1 MYDSSNS
8 SCQNLASTDNG
19 GVDVQKLGGT
29 VEFVV
34 LVNQCKEALVDGL
47 TDHFSSRYKLG
58 VKLVLN
64 GYKGETMAS
73 KTIEYVQKIV
83 QEDVEALQKAEQNY
97 GDSWKKRGGV
107 GAYMMLARKWDR
119 IEKQVEELNGYDI
132 LKAGTTDTREEGIID
147 DIRDLRRYLLLV
159 EQQIRR
165 EPYNE

>member
-1 MYDSSNS
+1 M
-8 SCQNLASTDNG
+8 
-19 GVDVQKLGGT
+19 
-29 VEFVV
+29 
-34 LVNQCKEALVDGL
+34 
-47 TDHFSSRYKLG
+47 
-58 VKLVLN
+58 LN

-83 QEDVEALQKAEQNY
+83 QEDVEALQKAEQSY